1 MCENAI
7 EYVTEKACNS
17 LVKDLIKIRA
27 GDSVFQIRKLV
38 IEMVGELDPTELQTA
53 CELKDL
59 KLVQLLFQSIEDAEL
74 SKVALIQLHKAI
86 VTI

>member
-7 EYVTEKACNS
+7 EFVTEKACS
-17 LVKDLIKIRA
+17 PLVKDLIKVRV
-27 GDSVFQIRKLV
+27 GDSIFQIRKLV

-59 KLVQLLFQSIEDAEL
+59 KLV
-74 SKVALIQLHKAI
+74 
-86 VTI
+86 